1 MIDQRIHQDCDYI
14 LLVEK
19 EKIAR
24 LDNEIS
30 EGAELCVQI
39 VNFNLIILII
49 IIIFF
54 TLNLFYHNS
63 G

>member
-39 VNFNLIILII
+39 VNFNLIIFII
-49 IIIFF
+49 IIIF
-54 TLNLFYHNS
+54 LL
-63 G
+63 